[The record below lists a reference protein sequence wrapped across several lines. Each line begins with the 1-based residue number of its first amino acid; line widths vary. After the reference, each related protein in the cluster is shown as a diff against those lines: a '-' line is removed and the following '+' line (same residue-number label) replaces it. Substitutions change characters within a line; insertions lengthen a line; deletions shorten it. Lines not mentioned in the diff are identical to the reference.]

1 MSVLWKGFS
10 SLKWHPTWQQGI
22 QNLYKSQ
29 KVEERDVVVSSTSFR
44 CLLGTIWKQGQEQ
57 SRSIAVDNSKKKQSQ
72 LSKKKPKK
80 KKT

>member
-22 QNLYKSQ
+22 Q

-72 LSKKKPKK
+72 LSKNL
-80 KKT
+80 T